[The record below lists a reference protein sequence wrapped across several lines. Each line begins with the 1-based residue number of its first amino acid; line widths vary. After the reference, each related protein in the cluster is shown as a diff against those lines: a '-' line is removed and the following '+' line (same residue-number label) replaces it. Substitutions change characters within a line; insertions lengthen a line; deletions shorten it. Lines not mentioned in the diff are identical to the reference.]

1 MIRIGGYYVKC
12 STEDYNGAWRAIVD
26 FSHVR
31 KHANES
37 PVAAR
42 YSVPVI
48 LTTPTAAELAA
59 LAWARRLVE
68 TSWESIDL
76 AIEGVQL
83 DSAAA
88 VDDPQQHAQIPLPL

>member
-1 MIRIGGYYVKC
+1 MQINTV
-12 STEDYNGAWRAIVD
+12 VD
-26 FSHVR
+26 FSHVP
-31 KHANES
+31 KHASENS
-37 PVAAR
+37 VAAR

-68 TSWESIDL
+68 TSRESIDL

-83 DSAAA
+83 DSALA
-88 VDDPQQHAQIPLPL
+88 VDDLKQRTQLALPR